1 MGAIVGDARLAA
13 NQFRIDHSFV
23 AAHARRPVKMRRVN
37 TEFAEHAEKSL
48 GFFSAASAV
57 SAFNVIHSQA
67 LRRRLRRKRMI
78 KGIKFASVPVRD
90 QDKALE
96 FYTTK
101 LGFKVVTDSPFDGKQ
116 RWIELGMPRAETK
129 LVLFTA
135 DGQEKMIGGFMNVT
149 FMAEDV
155 EATAKEMKARG
166 VEFVQEPQKADWG
179 TAAIFKDVDGNQFVL
194 STP

>member
-1 MGAIVGDARLAA
+1 
-13 NQFRIDHSFV
+13 
-23 AAHARRPVKMRRVN
+23 
-37 TEFAEHAEKSL
+37 
-48 GFFSAASAV
+48 
-57 SAFNVIHSQA
+57 
-67 LRRRLRRKRMI
+67 MI
-78 KGIKFASVPVRD
+78 KGIKFASVPVTD

-96 FYTTK
+96 FYTKK
-101 LGFKVVTDSPFDGKQ
+101 LGFKVVTDSPFDGRQ

-129 LVLFTA
+129 LVLFTGP
-135 DGQEKMIGGFMNVT
+135 GQEQLIGGFMNVT

-179 TAAIFKDVDGNQFVL
+179 TAAIFEDVDGNKFVL